1 MLGQDAVED
10 AEEPGDR
17 DAEREQDRRAAPT
30 ALGDPAQRAGE
41 SRQARR
47 QADRSQAPGGVEGL
61 VRRHLAHDQQPD
73 SGREVA
79 PEADREGEHQ
89 RARRPLQAGSAREEA
104 EQGGG
109 EAPDGDEEE
118 KRDPRVPG
126 ELVEGKRVADDGT
139 GQRDVRPEQVEPAR
153 RGDDDPEAGERG
165 ECEPDPTHARGGS
178 LPRGA
183 PARSFSPPID
193 RVPTWPAPRRQ

>member
-1 MLGQDAVED
+1 
-10 AEEPGDR
+10 
-17 DAEREQDRRAAPT
+17 
-30 ALGDPAQRAGE
+30 
-41 SRQARR
+41 
-47 QADRSQAPGGVEGL
+47 
-61 VRRHLAHDQQPD
+61 
-73 SGREVA
+73 
-79 PEADREGEHQ
+79 
-89 RARRPLQAGSAREEA
+89 RARRAGSAREEA

-109 EAPDGDEEE
+109 EAADGDEEE

-178 LPRGA
+178 LRRGA
-183 PARSFSPPID
+183 PG
-193 RVPTWPAPRRQ
+193 WPRRARAPSRGRRGRGRSGGRCPDGRARLRRRGSALGADPSSPSRTTRTCAPGGARTRPRRRSRVGCSG